1 MTTEAQKRAQRKWD
15 AANRENRRSVRLNLN
30 RETDADIIAKLDSE
44 ANIQGYIKELIRQD
58 LAKNTGL

>member
-15 AANRENRRSVRLNLN
+15 VANRENRRSIRLNLN

-44 ANIQGYIKELIRQD
+44 DNIQGYIKELIRQD

>member
-15 AANRENRRSVRLNLN
+15 AANKENRRSVRLNLN

-58 LAKNTGL
+58 LAREKSL